1 VFAISVSFF
10 ALYLYLTL
18 YMQEVIHLSPI
29 QTGLAYLPCTLVVFV
44 VSGVSAQLGRH
55 VTPGLLVAG
64 GLGVATIGMLLVTLT
79 GAHSAWTVIL
89 PGSLLAGIGCGLF
102 NPAAAELALS
112 SVPERHSGL
121 ASGINDTFRQAGI
134 PLGVAIYGALMPAGA
149 AVGHGS
155 PDAFVNG
162 LHHAAWLAGAFALI
176 GTLAGARLLGLR
188 RRATPVVAIA
198 DAHHD
203 AVGALEL
210 V

>member
-1 VFAISVSFF
+1 MLPLGVFANRAFSGTQVSVFAISVSFF

-18 YMQEVIHLSPI
+18 YM
-29 QTGLAYLPCTLVVFV
+29 
-44 VSGVSAQLGRH
+44 
-55 VTPGLLVAG
+55 
-64 GLGVATIGMLLVTLT
+64 
-79 GAHSAWTVIL
+79 

-134 PLGVAIYGALMPAGA
+134 PLGVAVYGALLPAGA

-155 PDAFVNG
+155 PEAFVNG

-176 GTLAGARLLGLR
+176 GTVAEARLLGVRR
-188 RRATPVVAIA
+188 RRAPAVPIAEASLEAVA
-198 DAHHD
+198 
-203 AVGALEL
+203 ALKL

>member
-1 VFAISVSFF
+1 
-10 ALYLYLTL
+10 
-18 YMQEVIHLSPI
+18 
-29 QTGLAYLPCTLVVFV
+29 
-44 VSGVSAQLGRH
+44 
-55 VTPGLLVAG
+55 
-64 GLGVATIGMLLVTLT
+64 
-79 GAHSAWTVIL
+79 VIL

-155 PDAFVNG
+155 PEAFVNG

-188 RRATPVVAIA
+188 RR
-198 DAHHD
+198 
-203 AVGALEL
+203 GAGAPGRRGAGAQRLSRSPTRCPIR
-210 V
+210 